1 MRLKVTF
8 TLWRE
13 TFTFTTCQNLGRW
26 RQSIQKDYRV
36 GGSVGIELKSR
47 LLLRFALLCH
57 PSVTDPFIPTCLRRI
72 LHKREHFVAS
82 LSVLQQH
89 SVSQPQQIAK
99 AQIRGAAVTRCV
111 HCAHQNVKNNS
122 TQGT

>member
-26 RQSIQKDYRV
+26 RQSIQKD
-36 GGSVGIELKSR
+36 SSR
-47 LLLRFALLCH
+47 WQCWDRTKISSTAPFCFALPPIRDRSIHSYLPPSDPSQKGTLCC
-57 PSVTDPFIPTCLRRI
+57 I
-72 LHKREHFVAS
+72 S
-82 LSVLQQH
+82 LGIAAALGFSAT
-89 SVSQPQQIAK
+89 IAK